1 MIIVMRRKIAGIF
14 ILNILLSSFAFGQ
27 EYSTAVELIE
37 QTEDVLVV
45 CSKGMS
51 EKKKDVEKA
60 AVSSAFYTL
69 FYRGIA
75 GYNNGAPLILKDNKY
90 YVDKFL
96 NERYVM
102 FSRNIEL
109 VSLEETKTNPK
120 KFVATVKFD
129 IALKPLIKD
138 LTFEKLMERPITE
151 VSMEETKAEVGLP
164 TITVVPYRQE
174 TQTYKEIFQSD
185 ADLRMAVARVQEGFN
200 KLGVTTID
208 FEGRLEAMWRS
219 REFNAVAVQSEEK
232 LLLDNSG
239 ADVYIIVDFIKDR
252 DPQGNRAS
260 LNMKAY
266 ETASG
271 NLLSSSVDWTN
282 RFMTDDFD
290 RLCVMAVEQQIEPFL
305 EDLKV
310 NFAKSIHEGKS
321 VALRITRTEK
331 SAYTLES
338 EVGSE
343 GYLLSNIIRRWVR
356 TNAQSGQYHLQGMV
370 ADQMFFD
377 TVKIPSV
384 DMDGLPM
391 DAAQF
396 GDNLL
401 FYLNSELKIPCKMR
415 VDGQTIHITL
425 Q

>member
-1 MIIVMRRKIAGIF
+1 MKRKFFLFVF
-14 ILNILLSSFAFGQ
+14 ILSIILSPNVLAQ

-37 QTEDVLVV
+37 QTENSLIVR
-45 CSKGMS
+45 CIGMS
-51 EKKKDVEKA
+51 EKKKEVEKA
-60 AVSSAFYTL
+60 AVSSAFFTL
-69 FYRGIA
+69 FYRGIT
-75 GYNNGAPLILKDNKY
+75 GYNNGVPLILKDNKY

-102 FSRNIEL
+102 FARNIEL
-109 VSLEETKTNPK
+109 ISIEKTKTNPK
-120 KFVATVKFD
+120 KFVATVKFE

-138 LTFEKLMERPITE
+138 LTFEKLMEKPVTEIT
-151 VSMEETKAEVGLP
+151 MEETKSEIGLP
-164 TITVVPYRQE
+164 SITVVPYRQE

-219 REFNAVAVQSEEK
+219 REFNADVAQSEEK

-252 DPQGNRAS
+252 DSQGNRAS

-271 NLLSSSVDWTN
+271 NMLSSCVGWTN

-290 RLCVMAVEQQIEPFL
+290 KLCVMAVEQQIKPFL
-305 EDLKV
+305 EDLKI
-310 NFAKSIHEGKS
+310 NFAKSIKEGKS
-321 VALRITRTEK
+321 VVLRITRTEE
-331 SAYTLES
+331 SAYNLES
-338 EVGSE
+338 VVGDE

-356 TNAQSGQYHLQGMV
+356 TNAQDGQCHLQGMV
-370 ADQMFFD
+370 ADQMIFD
-377 TVKIPSV
+377 DIKIPSL
-384 DMDGLPM
+384 DRDGLPM

-401 FYLNSELKIPCKMR
+401 FFLNSELKVPCKMK